1 MTKVKR
7 TAICAMTL
15 LSFFNPGIQKA
26 KAAPNPT
33 GIKAVGELTSRYPHN
48 PITIKQIEF
57 KILTFDEFIIY
68 KF

>member
-26 KAAPNPT
+26 KAAPKAK
-33 GIKAVGELTSRYPHN
+33 GITQFPMCFQDI
-48 PITIKQIEF
+48 PI
-57 KILTFDEFIIY
+57 ILLQLNKLSLIY
-68 KF
+68 LLLMNS